1 LQSDLASIC
10 DDRAQSSG
18 LVSEIW
24 CGKRKPKRWNFPNND
39 INYTDSAEVDHDK
52 FSFGLKKSL
61 FNFMHGICFDYELQ
75 DWFEFKI
82 PRLNFTNFILI
93 TPEDED
99 FNIKPTAK
107 IVWLGGK
114 HL

>member
-1 LQSDLASIC
+1 
-10 DDRAQSSG
+10 
-18 LVSEIW
+18 
-24 CGKRKPKRWNFPNND
+24 
-39 INYTDSAEVDHDK
+39 
-52 FSFGLKKSL
+52 
-61 FNFMHGICFDYELQ
+61 MHGICFDYELQ

-93 TPEDED
+93 TLGRED

-114 HL
+114 TFVRIL